1 MKSYKA
7 VIKIPNPIWKEVWV
21 EAKTKKDAISAIKE
35 EFCGS
40 SRKQCNLAVDFSGD
54 LYWDPR
60 DNSTEDGYQTHKTQ
74 IIEIKER
81 I

>member
-1 MKSYKA
+1 MKRFEA
-7 VIKIPNPIWKEVWV
+7 VIKIPNPIWKEVYV
-21 EAKTKKDAISAIKE
+21 EAKTKKEAILAIKA
-35 EFCGS
+35 EFCDTS
-40 SRKQCNLAVDFSGD
+40 SSNCNVDFSGD